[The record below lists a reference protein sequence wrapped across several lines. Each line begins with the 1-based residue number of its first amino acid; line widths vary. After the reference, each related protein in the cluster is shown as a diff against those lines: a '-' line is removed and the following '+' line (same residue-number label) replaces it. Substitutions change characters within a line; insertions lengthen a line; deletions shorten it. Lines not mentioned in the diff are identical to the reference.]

1 MWDGLVRLSLSLK
14 EDLAKSSFAGM
25 LLFDLS
31 KCFPVYGLYH
41 TSLILLNIYLT
52 KDSKKWWES
61 VGLITDIS
69 QN

>member
-1 MWDGLVRLSLSLK
+1 MRFSLSLQ

-52 KDSKKWWES
+52 KDSKKW
-61 VGLITDIS
+61 
-69 QN
+69 